1 MTKSIDCIEC
11 GVSVA
16 YGRLSCPTCGAL
28 LASVGGRPSV
38 AAASVDRAEAI
49 PEPHLLPEDDEAGTV
64 SIWPSVSDRVDDGPP
79 ATLTGRPYRPS
90 TAGELAGP
98 AATGIPGAYRL
109 SSLTLANATGATGSA
124 ARPRVADHRPS
135 TRPIDPARLADI

>member
-49 PEPHLLPEDDEAGTV
+49 PEPHLLPEDDEAGAG
-64 SIWPSVSDRVDDGPP
+64 SILPSGSDRVDDGPP
-79 ATLTGRPYRPS
+79 PTPTRRPYPPA
-90 TAGELAGP
+90 TAGGRARAAP
-98 AATGIPGAYRL
+98 APG
-109 SSLTLANATGATGSA
+109 SG
-124 ARPRVADHRPS
+124 
-135 TRPIDPARLADI
+135 